1 MKIYVRS
8 LAAGIFLTF
17 SANVIAVGE
26 GILSDE
32 DGKAAEPEALLAEVA
47 VFKGIREGLTLTFA
61 LCDIDIG
68 CDPAASDSEV
78 KQLLSALDQRIDG
91 LTQRQQ
97 DAEESGGLDDIL
109 LAYFDEREG
118 FSQIM
123 EKLGGSSE
131 SGSAV
136 VGENIDE
143 ADLFG
148 EDESEAEATAETEEA
163 DNLEQFSDMFADED
177 EEL

>member
-1 MKIYVRS
+1 MKTYVRS
-8 LAAGIFLTF
+8 LVAGIFLTF
-17 SANVIAVGE
+17 SAIAVGE

-61 LCDIDIG
+61 LCDIDLG

-78 KQLLSALDQRIDG
+78 KQLLTALDQRIDG

-97 DAEESGGLDDIL
+97 DSEESEGLDDVL

-118 FSQIM
+118 FSQIL
-123 EKLGGSSE
+123 EKLGDSSEAGSS
-131 SGSAV
+131 V
-136 VGENIDE
+136 VGGDIEE
-143 ADLFG
+143 SDLFG
-148 EDESEAEATAETEEA
+148 EDESEAEATAET
-163 DNLEQFSDMFADED
+163 DSVEQFNDMFADED

>member
-1 MKIYVRS
+1 MKEYVRS
-8 LAAGIFLTF
+8 LVAGIFLAF
-17 SANVIAVGE
+17 SANAIAVGE

-32 DGKAAEPEALLAEVA
+32 DGLEAEPEALLAEVA

-97 DAEESGGLDDIL
+97 NSEDSGLDDVLI
-109 LAYFDEREG
+109 AYFDEREG
-118 FSQIM
+118 FSEIL

-148 EDESEAEATAETEEA
+148 EDESEAEATAETEA
-163 DNLEQFSDMFADED
+163 DSVEQFNDMFADED

>member
-1 MKIYVRS
+1 MKEYVRS
-8 LAAGIFLTF
+8 LAAGIFLAF
-17 SANVIAVGE
+17 SVGAIAVGE

-32 DGKAAEPEALLAEVA
+32 DGLAAEPEALLAEVA

-61 LCDIDIG
+61 LCDIDTG

-97 DAEESGGLDDIL
+97 DSEESEGLDDVL

-118 FSQIM
+118 FSQIL

-131 SGSAV
+131 AGV

-148 EDESEAEATAETEEA
+148 EDESEAEATAETES
-163 DNLEQFSDMFADED
+163 DNAEQFNDMFAAED

>member
-8 LAAGIFLTF
+8 LVAGIFLAF
-17 SANVIAVGE
+17 SASAIAVGE

-32 DGKAAEPEALLAEVA
+32 DGLAAEPEALLAEVA

-97 DAEESGGLDDIL
+97 NSEDSGLDDVLI
-109 LAYFDEREG
+109 AYFDEREG
-118 FSQIM
+118 FSEIL

-148 EDESEAEATAETEEA
+148 EDESEAEATAETEA
-163 DNLEQFSDMFADED
+163 DSVEQFNDMFADED